1 MVDNIN
7 VDPGTGVGAVPVA
20 TDDVGGVQYQ
30 IIKIVTGADGV
41 ATPLSNAAP
50 LPISDAGG
58 SLTVDGTVAVSGTVP
73 VSGTVA
79 VTGISST
86 APDRGAGATTAQTLR
101 VSIASEQTEGSEYE
115 TVAASQTD
123 VVIGPTG
130 ATGDFLSAVLVIP
143 ATTAPGVVTIKDN
156 TTAVISWPGGTLPS
170 VIPFTIPVGANSVNG
185 AWKITT
191 GANVSVFASGN
202 FT

>member
-1 MVDNIN
+1 MADNIN

-20 TDDVGGVQYQ
+20 TDDVGGIQYQ
-30 IIKIVTGADGV
+30 VIKIATGGDGA
-41 ATPLSNAAP
+41 ATVISSANP
-50 LPISDAGG
+50 LPMSDAGG
-58 SLTVDGTVAVSGTVP
+58 SLTVD
-73 VSGTVA
+73 GTVA

-86 APDRGAGATTAQTLR
+86 APDRGAGVTTSQTLR
-101 VSIASEQTEGSEYE
+101 VSIASEQVDGSEYE

-123 VVIGPTG
+123 QVIGATG

>member
-1 MVDNIN
+1 MADNIN

-50 LPISDAGG
+50 LPVSDAGG
-58 SLTVDGTVAVSGTVP
+58 SVTVD
-73 VSGTVA
+73 GTVA

-86 APDRGAGATTAQTLR
+86 APDRGAGVTTSQTLR
-101 VSIASEQTEGSEYE
+101 VSIASEQVDGSEYE

-123 VVIGPTG
+123 QVIGATG

>member
-1 MVDNIN
+1 MADNIN

-20 TDDVGGVQYQ
+20 TDEVGGIQYQ
-30 IIKIVTGADGV
+30 VIKIATGGDGA
-41 ATPLSNAAP
+41 ATLISSANPV
-50 LPISDAGG
+50 PISDAGG
-58 SLTVDGTVAVSGTVP
+58 SLTVDGTVAV
-73 VSGTVA
+73 
-79 VTGISST
+79 TGISTT
-86 APDRGAGATTAQTLR
+86 APDRGAGVTTSQTLR
-101 VSIASEQTEGSEYE
+101 VSIASEQVDGSEYK
-115 TVAASQTD
+115 TVAASSTD
-123 VVIGPTG
+123 QVIGPTTG

-170 VIPFTIPVGANSVNG
+170 VVPFLIPVGANSVNG